1 MSLARRLRQPSLVVG
16 LLSVLGICICSIYN
30 LWFIDSLGTTSFHRT
45 QMVWLV
51 TGLVAGGMV
60 ASMDMGFVR
69 RLSGTV
75 YQALVLLLIA
85 VLLFGREINHSRRW
99 IELGP
104 MNLQPSEF
112 MKLSIVLT
120 LADWFDRARAAK
132 EWKLRELIVPIALM
146 AIPVVL
152 INREPDLGTSL
163 CVALIAGSVILYEGI
178 SKQTLL
184 VGLFVVVLGVP
195 LAWRAGIV
203 HSYQKTRVA
212 AWISLDESEIHG
224 RRRAPASQ
232 PEQALW
238 AVGSGRWTGRSAD
251 DARQSVLRHLPF
263 LYTDFALAGWAER
276 FGLMG
281 TLGLFGLYTTLLWW
295 ALHLADTAHER
306 FDALVA
312 VGVAGVVFWQFFIN
326 AGMVIGLLPVVG
338 VTLPLM
344 SYGGSSVLTVL
355 LGVGLLVNIALRRRA
370 RG

>member
-16 LLSVLGICICSIYN
+16 LLSVVGLSAASIFN
-30 LWFIDSLGTTSFHRT
+30 LWFIDSLGETSFHRS
-45 QMVWLV
+45 QAVWIV
-51 TGLVAGGMV
+51 AGLVAGGMV
-60 ASMDMGFVR
+60 AGMDMGFVR

-75 YQALVLLLIA
+75 YQALVLLLVA

-112 MKLSIVLT
+112 MKLAVVLT
-120 LADWFDRARAAK
+120 LADWFDRARAVK
-132 EWKLRELIVPIALM
+132 EWRLRELLVPIALM
-146 AIPVVL
+146 AVPVVL

-163 CVALIAGSVILYEGI
+163 CVALIAGSIILYEGI

-184 VGLFVVVLGVP
+184 IGLFVVVLGVP
-195 LAWRAGIV
+195 LAWRAGVV
-203 HSYQKTRVA
+203 HSYQKGRVA
-212 AWISLDESEIHG
+212 AWLALDEAALKE

-251 DARQSVLRHLPF
+251 DARRSVLRHLPF
-263 LYTDFALAGWAER
+263 LYTDFALASWAER
-276 FGLMG
+276 FGLVG
-281 TLGLFGLYTTLLWW
+281 TLGLFGLYATLLWW
-295 ALHLADTAHER
+295 ALHLADCASER
-306 FDALVA
+306 YDALVA
-312 VGVAGVVFWQFFIN
+312 VGVAALIFWQFFIN

-338 VTLPLM
+338 MTLPLM

-355 LGVGLLVNIALRRRA
+355 LGTGLLVNIALRRRA